1 MLEKLID
8 KAKNAMKEA
17 LVDAEKITDGRTMS
31 EKTNILNA
39 NYHMA
44 QFYAYLELI
53 EDIDLDTFVK
63 LGEETMKDGD
73 RVLERID
80 RLY

>member
-1 MLEKLID
+1 
-8 KAKNAMKEA
+8 
-17 LVDAEKITDGRTMS
+17 
-31 EKTNILNA
+31 
-39 NYHMA
+39 MA

>member
-17 LVDAEKITDGRTMS
+17 LVYAEKITDGRTMS

-39 NYHMA
+39 NYYMA
-44 QFYAYLELI
+44 QFLPI
-53 EDIDLDTFVK
+53 WS
-63 LGEETMKDGD
+63 
-73 RVLERID
+73 
-80 RLY
+80 